1 MKTIIDLSY
10 NEAKEFLLAR
20 MTKVKEIAETK

>member
-10 NEAKEFLLAR
+10 NEANEFLLAR
-20 MTKVKEIAETK
+20 MTRVETKTELA